1 MESLFL
7 EPTGAFGQ
15 APGGRRFGSGI
26 IVFLTCKGSRRR
38 SFFSGVA
45 QCKSGSLRA
54 QVSACYKPQSNNVAT
69 VTLRGAFRVTRRG
82 RGPPKQARR
91 YGGEKWDDGGAG
103 DGESGLLGGRTVSGL
118 EYVGGWGPLGRGP
131 SAKANS
137 AGFRAPGLRT
147 QSAKRDLTADAAL
160 QRQAGN
166 RTSAPALQL

>member
-1 MESLFL
+1 M
-7 EPTGAFGQ
+7 Q
-15 APGGRRFGSGI
+15 
-26 IVFLTCKGSRRR
+26 
-38 SFFSGVA
+38 
-45 QCKSGSLRA
+45 
-54 QVSACYKPQSNNVAT
+54 
-69 VTLRGAFRVTRRG
+69 RG